1 MILNLK
7 TNKGISLTSVM
18 FTLALFS
25 SLFLAF
31 NQWTANQRK
40 NAMKIYY
47 DFQALQIADN
57 QGHRRFLGL
66 SCEHQVKQN
75 GVQFHIQCPGDQIIV
90 RFPQGEFSLKTE

>member
-47 DFQALQIADN
+47 DFQAL
-57 QGHRRFLGL
+57 
-66 SCEHQVKQN
+66 HQVKQN
-75 GVQFHIQCPGDQIIV
+75 GVQFHIQCPGNQIIV